1 MLIHATELGCREDSS
16 TDSIPLNPHEQIIF
30 YVWRNSLVSETAR
43 KELQLAFC
51 PGCGTFLQKAA
62 IAQSEMICPCCGK
75 DVVVSIKNGKVIVF
89 ESRRESEQ
97 DPEYMMRVRA
107 MTYLNRMRKAK

>member
-1 MLIHATELGCREDSS
+1 M
-16 TDSIPLNPHEQIIF
+16 
-30 YVWRNSLVSETAR
+30 SETAR

-62 IAQSEMICPCCGK
+62 IAQSEMICPCWGK
-75 DVVVSIKNGKVIVF
+75 DVVVSIKNGKVSVF